1 MLLETMTGRLC
12 TTFCYLCLLVSY
24 CHVYFQICA
33 KKSYLQDFYVLY
45 VSRYPS
51 HGSPSTESAIS
62 QILSPTLWGH
72 VLAMP
77 CSLCSKKAFRNERP
91 LLYKYTSTNK
101 FSDKRIIHNTAV
113 IRNFLKKLQEIQ
125 HSLCFTIHLAICR
138 YFLQ

>member
-24 CHVYFQICA
+24 CHVYFQICV

-62 QILSPTLWGH
+62 QILSPILWGH

-77 CSLCSKKAFRNERP
+77 CSLCSKKAFRNERL
-91 LLYKYTSTNK
+91 LLYKYTSTDK
-101 FSDKRIIHNTAV
+101 FPDKRIIHDTAV
-113 IRNFLKKLQEIQ
+113 IRGFLEKLQEIQ
-125 HSLCFTIHLAICR
+125 HSLCFTIHLAV
-138 YFLQ
+138 